1 MDVWAPGR
9 INLIGEHTD
18 YSGGLVLPAAIQVGL
33 TIHVHKTT
41 NEIALISSAFGAAEA
56 FAPDGSGREVRGWA
70 RFAQAVARELH
81 ELGRPPIGM
90 DATIS
95 SNLPARV
102 GLSSSAALEVG
113 IGLALCAV
121 TDFEL
126 DPFALAGAC
135 RRAEERAVGVP
146 CGILDHAACLLGEK
160 NAAILL
166 DCTSLEYRSI
176 PIPEDAAFLIID
188 SGVERRLEHTGYA
201 KRREELERALALVG
215 ATNSLDVSPDDLVQL
230 DALSRHRLRHVID
243 ENSRVRQFAAALEAN
258 DLPAAGRLMSAS
270 HASLR
275 HHYDVSLPKL
285 DKIVAAA
292 VDCGAFGARLLG
304 GGFGGS
310 VLALTNAGGANGIA
324 QAISATHA
332 SGRPPVLVRASQ
344 GAHAKAKR
352 SFSTR

>member
-18 YSGGLVLPAAIQVGL
+18 YGGGLVLPAAIQLGL
-33 TIHVHKTT
+33 TIHVHKTSS
-41 NEIALISSAFGAAEA
+41 EIRLISSTFGAAEG
-56 FAPDGSGREVRGWA
+56 FAPDGSGGEVRGWA

-81 ELGRPPIGM
+81 ELGRPPVGM

-95 SNLPARV
+95 SNLPAGA

-121 TDFEL
+121 ADFEM

-135 RRAEERAVGVP
+135 RHAEERAVGVP

-176 PIPEDAAFLIID
+176 PIPEDATFLIID
-188 SGVERRLEHTGYA
+188 SGIERQLEHTGYA
-201 KRREELERALALVG
+201 KRREELERAFALVG
-215 ATNSLDVSPDDLVQL
+215 ATSSLDVSPDDLVQL
-230 DALSRHRLRHVID
+230 DTLSRRRLRHVID
-243 ENSRVRQFAAALEAN
+243 ENERVRNFADALEAN

-275 HHYDVSLPKL
+275 DQYDVSLREL
-285 DKIVAAA
+285 DEIAATA
-292 VDCGAFGARLLG
+292 VERGAFGARLMG

-310 VLALTNAGGANGIA
+310 VLALIDAAGATEVA
-324 QAISATHA
+324 QAISATHG
-332 SGRPPVLVRASQ
+332 SGQPPVLVQVSE
-344 GAHAKAKR
+344 GAHAQGKLGFAR
-352 SFSTR
+352 